1 MSVDSISNSNLRVR
15 KSNPT
20 LYRSVIAHAIIS
32 ILAAINF
39 WTTDPPFVPYNIS
52 ENIVGVVFVLIGV
65 IQLLSVHIWPTLRRI
80 RKAAAVSGGIT
91 LCWGLANTYQFFFGP
106 ATLQLPI
113 FVGGLGVIQLLSL
126 LGSPID
132 SRTEIE

>member
-1 MSVDSISNSNLRVR
+1 MTAELICNSTNVR
-15 KSNPT
+15 KANPT
-20 LYRSVIAHAIIS
+20 LYRSVVAHAIIS
-32 ILAAINF
+32 ILAAFNF

-52 ENIVGVVFVLIGV
+52 ENIVGVGFLLIGLL
-65 IQLLSVHIWPTLRRI
+65 QLISIHFHTTLRRI
-80 RKAAAVSGGIT
+80 RKAAALSGGVT

-113 FVGGLGVIQLLSL
+113 FVSGLGIVQLLSL

-132 SRTEIE
+132 SRTETE